1 MERLNKVIAASGI
14 CSRRKADQLIAEGK
28 VTINSKV
35 VTELGTMV
43 SNKDLVQVNGV
54 ELAKEDKKYYC
65 LYKPRGVISSVSD
78 EKDRRTVI
86 SILPEMLK
94 KERLFPV
101 GRLDYDT
108 NGVIILTNDG
118 EFMNACVGPSSGVE
132 KEYLAR
138 VKGIVKKE
146 ELEIFYKGMR
156 INGEKLLPCR
166 YNLESVDTVN
176 QSSLVRVITTEGKYH
191 QIKEMFKAIGHEV
204 KKLKRVRFGCV
215 TLDGLKE
222 GEIRPLTIH
231 EIKTFYFLAKEDKNI
246 RKRGK

>member
-28 VTINSKV
+28 VTINGKIV
-35 VTELGTMV
+35 NELGTMV

-191 QIKEMFKAIGHEV
+191 QIKEMFKAIGHDV
-204 KKLKRVRFGCV
+204 KKLKRVRFGSV

-231 EIKTFYFLAKEDKNI
+231 EIKTLYFLAKEDKNI

>member
-28 VTINSKV
+28 VTINGKV

-78 EKDRRTVI
+78 EKDCRTVI

-191 QIKEMFKAIGHEV
+191 QIKEMFKTIGHEV
-204 KKLKRVRFGCV
+204 KKLKRVRFGSV
-215 TLDGLKE
+215 TIDGLHE

-231 EIKTFYFLAKEDKNI
+231 EIKTMYFLSKEEKNI
-246 RKRGK
+246 RNRK